1 MIDMMIS
8 TIIKDRVDQ
17 YLSMR
22 QVLGQE
28 LEGIASQNYTAR
40 NALESRMSELR
51 YLSILLDSQASYDE
65 WFLKAII
72 VVIQGRLAYSKNLV
86 VGGWVYANHREEIL
100 EMVLDDLEEL
110 YSVSQV
116 GNHGIPD
123 WCHREIIVCL
133 NEAV

>member
-1 MIDMMIS
+1 MIT
-8 TIIKDRVDQ
+8 TIIKDRVNQ
-17 YLSMR
+17 YFHLHWLLR
-22 QVLGQE
+22 EEHDAVDP
-28 LEGIASQNYTAR
+28 QNFVVR
-40 NALESRMSELR
+40 NALEGRITELR

-72 VVIQGRLAYSKNLV
+72 VVIQGRLAYNKNLV
-86 VGGWVYANHREEIL
+86 VGGRVYANHREEIL